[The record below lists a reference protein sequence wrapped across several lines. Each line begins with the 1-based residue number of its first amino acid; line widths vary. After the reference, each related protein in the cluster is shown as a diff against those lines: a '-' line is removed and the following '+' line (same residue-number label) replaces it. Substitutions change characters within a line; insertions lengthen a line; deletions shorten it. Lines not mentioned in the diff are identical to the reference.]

1 MTDLTHQPALVNQP
15 PPHFVVIVPGY
26 MGSKL
31 RNKTTG
37 EIVWVDFQSI
47 PLSPLRW
54 DDWLDNLFAQMAYPN
69 EELEPAGIMEEV
81 LFVPPWAKQEHYGR
95 LIEALEAIGYIGD
108 TSRPESERNLYTFSY
123 DWRQDNRISGRQLG
137 EAVSRWSALHPGAKA
152 WLIGHSN
159 GGIVS
164 RWYIEKEG
172 GKDKVGRLIL
182 MGSPWDG
189 APKGAK
195 IMFEGLETLFRGS
208 FNLFNIQARTREL
221 IRSFPSAY
229 QLIPVQNPFLRDL
242 NNEVVD
248 PFKGESWLDDPHHHE
263 LLLDGTKFTQ
273 ELGTTL
279 SVETICIF
287 GRKLPT
293 LTNGVVTRDPMGR
306 WTEIDWQSLDSGD
319 GTVPE
324 RSATHPNAATRLPFV
339 ATHGDIYI
347 APPVLEFL
355 RWELLDKFH
364 GGFRAASMGE
374 MFSVLFE
381 PEQDSYAPGETIRLR
396 AQVLGEAET
405 DGKRPAIKDA
415 AILTAL
421 VWKSALPGNDPSQT
435 QPAMARTRLEPA
447 GLPGNYRG
455 EMVAPGAQGYY
466 DLVTVIEAPGM
477 APITLTEMILV
488 EEV

>member
-1 MTDLTHQPALVNQP
+1 MTDLNPQPVLLNEP
-15 PPHFVVIVPGY
+15 PPHFIVIVPGY

-54 DDWLDNLFAQMAYPN
+54 DDWLDNLFAQMTYPN
-69 EELEPAGIMEEV
+69 DELEPAGILEEV
-81 LFVPPWAKQEHYGR
+81 LFVPPWAKQQHYGR
-95 LIEALEAIGYIGD
+95 LIEALEAIGYVGD
-108 TSRPESERNLYTFSY
+108 PSRPESERNLYTFSY

-137 EAVSRWSALHPGAKA
+137 EAVAHWCALHPGAKA

-164 RWYIEKEG
+164 RWFIEKEG

-195 IMFEGLETLFRGS
+195 IMFEGLEILFRSS
-208 FNLFNIQARTREL
+208 FNLFKIQSRTREL

-248 PFKGESWLDDPHHHE
+248 PFKGESWLDNPHHRQ
-263 LLLDGTKFTQ
+263 LLLDGKKFTE

-279 SVETICIF
+279 SVETICVF

-293 LTNGVVTRDPMGR
+293 LTNGIVTSDPKGK
-306 WTEIDWQSLDSGD
+306 WQEIEWQSLASGD

-324 RSATHPNAATRLPFV
+324 RSATHPNAAARLPFV

-355 RWELLDKFH
+355 RWELLDKFR

-381 PEQDSYAPGETIRLR
+381 PERDSYAPGEKIHLR
-396 AQVLGEAET
+396 AQVLGET
-405 DGKRPAIKDA
+405 DAAGMRPAIEDA

-421 VWKSALPGNDPSQT
+421 VWKSALPGSDPAQV
-435 QPAMARTRLEPA
+435 QPAMARARLEPA
-447 GLPGNYRG
+447 GHPGNYAG
-455 EMVAPGAQGYY
+455 EMIAPEAQGYY

>member
-1 MTDLTHQPALVNQP
+1 MTDLTPNPALAKEP

-31 RNKTTG
+31 RSKQTG
-37 EIVWVDFQSI
+37 DIVWVDFQSI
-47 PLSPLRW
+47 PISPLRW

-69 EELEPAGIMEEV
+69 DDLEPAGILEEV

-95 LIEALEAIGYIGD
+95 LIEALEGIGYIGNP
-108 TSRPESERNLYTFSY
+108 SLPESERNLYTFSY
-123 DWRQDNRISGRQLG
+123 DWRQSNRISGRQLG
-137 EAVSRWSALHPGAKA
+137 EAVERWAALHPGSKA

-159 GGIVS
+159 GGIIS

-172 GKDKVGRLIL
+172 GKERVGRLIL

-195 IMFEGLETLFRGS
+195 IMFEGLEMLFRGS
-208 FNLFNIQARTREL
+208 FNLFDIQERTREL

-229 QLIPVQNPFLRDL
+229 QLVPVHNPFLRDL

-248 PFKGESWLDDPHHHE
+248 PFDGDAWLDDPKHRE
-263 LLLDGTKFTQ
+263 MLQDGKVFTE

-279 SVETICIF
+279 SVETTCVF
-287 GRKLPT
+287 GRKLLT

-306 WTEIDWQSLDSGD
+306 WQEIEWQSLASGD

-324 RSATHPNAATRLPFV
+324 RSAVHPNATTRLPFV
-339 ATHGDIYI
+339 ATHGDIYV
-347 APPVLEFL
+347 APAVLEFL
-355 RWELLDKFH
+355 RWDLLDKFR
-364 GGFRAASMGE
+364 GGFRAASSSE
-374 MFSVLFE
+374 MLSVTFE
-381 PEQDSYAPGETIRLR
+381 PDRDSYAPGEIIRLH
-396 AQVLGEAET
+396 AAIQGEADE
-405 DGKRPAIKDA
+405 DGNRPPINNA
-415 AILTAL
+415 AIISGLA
-421 VWKSALPGNDPSQT
+421 WKSALPGSA
-435 QPAMARTRLEPA
+435 PAKASPGMGRARLEPT
-447 GLPGNYRG
+447 GVPGEYAG
-455 EMVAPGAQGYY
+455 EMTAPNFQGYY
-466 DLVTVIEAPGM
+466 DLMTVMEAPGM